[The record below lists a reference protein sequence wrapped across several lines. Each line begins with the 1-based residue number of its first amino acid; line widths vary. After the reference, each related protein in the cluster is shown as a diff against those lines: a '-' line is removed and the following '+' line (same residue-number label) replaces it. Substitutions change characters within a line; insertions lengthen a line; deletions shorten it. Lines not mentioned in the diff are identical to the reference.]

1 MGARSSDAQPPL
13 PLLHFLSRLGSSLNP
28 PSRPAAATTTL
39 LRRVVPPGHPKRH
52 APKFPRAGDS
62 DSVGTD
68 YLGSRAACRI
78 KKLMGQGAF
87 GCVVAGEDAVSGL
100 KVAIKKV
107 KSCTSDRTAAKR
119 LLRELRFLRELRGCS
134 NIVNLQ
140 DVVVRGSGG
149 QMDTYIVT
157 DLMVRPIPSPP
168 IPLPTCPPRTPPTS
182 TISFSSLL
190 PSYSIPP
197 LLLSLPRPRAVSWA
211 SVKVDDRRGDGSP
224 LEGCRVEG
232 DASRGHLQT
241 LGCPSWK

>member
-1 MGARSSDAQPPL
+1 MGA
-13 PLLHFLSRLGSSLNP
+13 
-28 PSRPAAATTTL
+28 
-39 LRRVVPPGHPKRH
+39 
-52 APKFPRAGDS
+52 
-62 DSVGTD
+62 D

-168 IPLPTCPPRTPPTS
+168 APLPPCPPPNLDS
-182 TISFSSLL
+182 LFLL
-190 PSYSIPP
+190 PSPLLFHSTTPP
-197 LLLSLPRPRAVSWA
+197 LPAETTGCVLGICQGRGSQ
-211 SVKVDDRRGDGSP
+211 RR
-224 LEGCRVEG
+224 
-232 DASRGHLQT
+232 
-241 LGCPSWK
+241 W